1 MRGHYETTNKWEVYE
16 AGLVETEDSYR
27 VNIQDTELEVGDY
40 VGTLCIP
47 EDLEGE
53 DFDNYVMEHLI
64 DNTYMLVDEAR
75 GHIYVEGEDGVVVVR
90 EIETYNPLY
99 VLFQQRIYKRIY
111 KKNTKQTE
119 LNHKVYNALG
129 DIAFETGCTKDE
141 LDIAIASFN
150 RKFYEEV

>member
-27 VNIQDTELEVGDY
+27 VKVAEKEIEVGDLI
-40 VGTLCIP
+40 TTIRIP
-47 EDLEGE
+47 EELEGKE
-53 DFDNYVMEHLI
+53 FDEYVMERLI

-75 GHIYVEGEDGVVVVR
+75 GHIQVEGEDGVVIVR
-90 EIETYNPLY
+90 EIETDNPIY
-99 VLFQQRIYKRIY
+99 VLFRQITY
-111 KKNTKQTE
+111 KKLDKQTE

-129 DIAFETGCTKDE
+129 DIAFKTGCTKEE
-141 LDIAIASFN
+141 LDTAIASFN

>member
-1 MRGHYETTNKWEVYE
+1 MKGHYETTNKWEVYE
-16 AGLVETEDSYR
+16 AGLVESEYSYPI
-27 VNIQDTELEVGDY
+27 NIQDAELEVEDY
-40 VGTLCIP
+40 VGTLRIP

-90 EIETYNPLY
+90 EIETDNPIY
-99 VLFQQRIYKRIY
+99 VLFQQRIYI
-111 KKNTKQTE
+111 KNTTQTE

-129 DIAFETGCTKDE
+129 DIAFKTGCTKEE

>member
-1 MRGHYETTNKWEVYE
+1 MIGHYETTNKWEVYE
-16 AGLVETEDSYR
+16 AGLVESEYSYPI
-27 VNIQDTELEVGDY
+27 NIQDAELEVGDY
-40 VGTLCIP
+40 VGTLRIP
-47 EDLEGE
+47 EELEGKE
-53 DFDNYVMEHLI
+53 FDEYVMEHLI

-90 EIETYNPLY
+90 EIETDNPLY
-99 VLFQQRIYKRIY
+99 VLFQQRTY
-111 KKNTKQTE
+111 KKPDKQTE

-129 DIAFETGCTKDE
+129 DIAFKTGCTKEE